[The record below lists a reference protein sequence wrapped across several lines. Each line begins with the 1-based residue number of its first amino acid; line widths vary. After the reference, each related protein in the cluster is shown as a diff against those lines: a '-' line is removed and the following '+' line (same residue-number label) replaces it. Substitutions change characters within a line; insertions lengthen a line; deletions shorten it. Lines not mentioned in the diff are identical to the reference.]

1 MMNAL
6 CGAVKF
12 DAFMRFRSSHRPGFD
27 AEHSNQNF
35 GVLLGV
41 TPEGVC
47 TVALFYR
54 IYTTTFEIGEPF
66 GALQGAKTMAVAEL
80 THAPALD
87 DQMKNALVAFRKTL
101 TDA

>member
-1 MMNAL
+1 M
-6 CGAVKF
+6 F
-12 DAFMRFRSSHRPGFD
+12 
-27 AEHSNQNF
+27 
-35 GVLLGV
+35 LGN
-41 TPEGVC
+41 TSEGLC
-47 TVALFYR
+47 TVVLFYR

-101 TDA
+101 TVT